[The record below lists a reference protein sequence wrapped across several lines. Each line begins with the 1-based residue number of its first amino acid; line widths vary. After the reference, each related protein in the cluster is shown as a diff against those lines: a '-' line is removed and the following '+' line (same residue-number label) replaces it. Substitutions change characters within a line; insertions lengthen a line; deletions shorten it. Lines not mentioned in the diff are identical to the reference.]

1 MSAAYAIIDFAFVLS
16 QCKIFTLRYTLDTY
30 AKIIFITL
38 QDINFTA
45 IMCIENIAAG
55 TADYSIIFST
65 ELNNTVFAGFC
76 NVACC
81 GNSVFN
87 RICRHCCNLN
97 FHLAFGC
104 TVIAC
109 INSTALIIA
118 ADIHIEES

>member
-1 MSAAYAIIDFAFVLS
+1 MSAAYTIIDFAFVLS

-65 ELNNTVFAGFC
+65 ELNNTVLPASAMLP
-76 NVACC
+76 VAVIVFLIE
-81 GNSVFN
+81 SV
-87 RICRHCCNLN
+87 
-97 FHLAFGC
+97 G
-104 TVIAC
+104 
-109 INSTALIIA
+109 IA
-118 ADIHIEES
+118 ATLTFTLLSVVPLLPA